1 MESNQKDGWLLT
13 DGASWRHDNGW
24 GGCAKQTN
32 QDAQTHNTNTQ
43 QTGGKEGTEKKQ
55 NKNKTKRNQSQN
67 E

>member
-1 MESNQKDGWLLT
+1 MEANQKDGWLLT

-32 QDAQTHNTNTQ
+32 QDTQTHNTNTE
-43 QTGGKEGTEKKQ
+43 QTGWGKKKQNKQ
-55 NKNKTKRNQSQN
+55 NKNKTKTNKKS